1 MKSVDLLVSLGKNI
15 CMCERSFFLKI
26 LESLVDGGASALLAL
41 ADPPGVRQSL
51 ALDLDAHLVAFPAL
65 LAEEVVVRGL
75 AEQVLG
81 EVACLDAAALARR
94 FHPAREVHCVAEEAV
109 AGHLVAND
117 ARDDRAGRQPG
128 PDEDLLPTVGAVRL
142 DEVQGVEGE
151 EGDALGGL
159 GGGAAI
165 GGTTD
170 DHVGVPD
177 LRQNEREE
185 RGVWIGA
192 REK

>member
-1 MKSVDLLVSLGKNI
+1 MI
-15 CMCERSFFLKI
+15 CWFRSKI

-94 FHPAREVHCVAEEAV
+94 FHPAREVHGVAEEAV

-165 GGTTD
+165 RGTTD

-177 LRQNEREE
+177 LRQKEREE